1 MESNLLTAEDVAKQL
16 RIKKYTVYELIKR
29 GELPSSKVGKQV
41 RISQADIDF
50 YLQSSK
56 TGSRF
61 LLHRLSA
68 DPSGEPGAVSPAPE
82 SAGFSREEVDPAA
95 DFATPVPSPGESTPG
110 AGLLTSSPAIIS
122 GQDVCLELL
131 VSRIA
136 AEGYTALRSF
146 MGCYNGLYAL
156 YHGKVTMSAAHLWD
170 SETDTY
176 NYPFIR
182 RLLPGLP
189 VGVLRLAG
197 RMQGFYVKKGNPL
210 GIRDWRD
217 LARPGVTMI
226 NRERGSGTRILL
238 DQKLKL
244 LGIDTADIR
253 GYRRE
258 RPSHM
263 ACASTVAKGGADVSC
278 GCEGAAEQ
286 IPAIDFV
293 PLQLEWYDFV
303 FRLADRHNPLTK
315 TIFSYISSAEFRR
328 DLEIMGGYDLSQTGR
343 YEEF

>member
-1 MESNLLTAEDVAKQL
+1 LESILLTAEDVAKQL

-41 RISQADIDF
+41 RVSQVDIDYYLLSNKTGPRPAPDSALKPLTGEPAAFPGEDTPKIPAKPGEYPPDTSQRYPAGDPAGGADI
-50 YLQSSK
+50 
-56 TGSRF
+56 
-61 LLHRLSA
+61 
-68 DPSGEPGAVSPAPE
+68 
-82 SAGFSREEVDPAA
+82 
-95 DFATPVPSPGESTPG
+95 TPI
-110 AGLLTSSPAIIS
+110 LAIIS
-122 GQDVCLELL
+122 GQDMCLDLL
-131 VSRIA
+131 VSRLA

-146 MGCYNGLYAL
+146 VGCYNGLYAL

-176 NYPFIR
+176 NYPYMR

-217 LARPGVTMI
+217 LARSDVTMI

-244 LGIDTADIR
+244 LGIDTAEVR

-258 RPSHM
+258 TTSHM
-263 ACASTVAKGGADVSC
+263 VCASTVAKGGADVSC
-278 GCEGAAEQ
+278 GCEAGGEQ
-286 IPAIDFV
+286 IPSIDFI
-293 PLQLEWYDFV
+293 PLQEEWYDFV
-303 FRLADRHNPLTK
+303 FRLADRHNPVVNSTR
-315 TIFSYISSAEFRR
+315 SYISSAEFRR
-328 DLEIMGGYDLSQTGR
+328 DMETIGGYDLSQTGR